1 MKKVLYYLVGAILF
15 IIGFVS
21 FLILVGEP
29 TEESVH
35 PYLMKAASLVA
46 IYAVIKASEKLGYFD
61 GEDDEV

>member
-15 IIGFVS
+15 IIGFMA

-35 PYLMKAASLVA
+35 PYLMKAASLAA
-46 IYAVIKASEKLGYFD
+46 ICAVVKISEKLGFF
-61 GEDDEV
+61 GNEDDEI

>member
-15 IIGFVS
+15 IIGFLS

-35 PYLMKAASLVA
+35 PYLMKAASLAA
-46 IYAVIKASEKLGYFD
+46 ICAVVKISEKLGFFGD
-61 GEDDEV
+61 GDDEI

>member
-15 IIGFVS
+15 IVGFVA

-35 PYLMKAASLVA
+35 PYLMKAASLAA
-46 IYAVIKASEKLGYFD
+46 IWAVVKISEKLGFFGD
-61 GEDDEV
+61 EDDEI

>member
-15 IIGFVS
+15 IVGFMS

-35 PYLMKAASLVA
+35 PYLMKAASLAA
-46 IYAVIKASEKLGYFD
+46 ICAVVKISEKLGYFD

>member
-1 MKKVLYYLVGAILF
+1 MKKALYYLVGAILF

-35 PYLMKAASLVA
+35 PYLMKAISLGVLC
-46 IYAVIKASEKLGYFD
+46 VIVKITDKLGYFD
-61 GEDDEV
+61 DDDDEM

>member
-15 IIGFVS
+15 IIGTVS

-35 PYLMKAASLVA
+35 PYLMKA
-46 IYAVIKASEKLGYFD
+46 IYLGVLCVIVKITDKLGYFD
-61 GEDDEV
+61 DDDEI

>member
-1 MKKVLYYLVGAILF
+1 MEKVLYYLVGAILF

-35 PYLMKAASLVA
+35 PYLMKAASLAA
-46 IYAVIKASEKLGYFD
+46 IWSVVKISEKLGFFGD
-61 GEDDEV
+61 EDDEI

>member
-15 IIGFVS
+15 IVGFVA

-35 PYLMKAASLVA
+35 PYLMKAASLAA
-46 IYAVIKASEKLGYFD
+46 ICAVVKISEKLGFFGD
-61 GEDDEV
+61 EDDEI

>member
-15 IIGFVS
+15 IVGFVA

-35 PYLMKAASLVA
+35 PYLMKAASLAA
-46 IYAVIKASEKLGYFD
+46 ICAVVKISEKLGFFGD
-61 GEDDEV
+61 GDDEI

>member
-15 IIGFVS
+15 IVGFLS

-35 PYLMKAASLVA
+35 PYLMKAASLAA
-46 IYAVIKASEKLGYFD
+46 ICAVVKISEKLGFFGD
-61 GEDDEV
+61 EDDEI